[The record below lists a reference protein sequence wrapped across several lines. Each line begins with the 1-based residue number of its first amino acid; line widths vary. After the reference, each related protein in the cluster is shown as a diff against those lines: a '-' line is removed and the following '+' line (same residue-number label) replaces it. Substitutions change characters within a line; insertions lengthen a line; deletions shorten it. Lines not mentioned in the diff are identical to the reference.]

1 MSSSRRGAKAATYGR
16 TGQLFTVTSLISV
29 YTTLICKFLLYNELL
44 RRLDG
49 RIHMESAAAVIG
61 DIPDGSQSEG
71 SGRTISADIMAANS
85 HVAAAE
91 AGF

>member
-1 MSSSRRGAKAATYGR
+1 MSSSRGGAKAATYGR

-44 RRLDG
+44 RRLD
-49 RIHMESAAAVIG
+49 RDIYIESAAAVIG
-61 DIPDGSQSEG
+61 DISDGSQSD
-71 SGRTISADIMAANS
+71 GRGGTVPAAIMAANS
-85 HVAAAE
+85 HVTAAE